1 MHFKIQRGVAG
12 WTQVKRR
19 QRGKEDGKKEDEA
32 KGADWFDV
40 RDKEADKEL
49 TVWYFGSA
57 VAAHKVRHRR
67 DV

>member
-1 MHFKIQRGVAG
+1 MD
-12 WTQVKRR
+12 T
-19 QRGKEDGKKEDEA
+19 GKKTAEGEGGWKKKDEA